1 MRRIISAAT
10 LAACLW
16 SLAAA
21 ADQTPEKIRFPIS
34 TAPAPNPTAITT
46 LTADRLYVIDSD
58 IPVIVLASPEG
69 LVSVTEESG
78 PIKIRGKFIDGT
90 GKTETRTY
98 KGKSVYSIEA
108 LATGRVELLI
118 VPAGSTK
125 TADVI
130 RKTVD
135 VDAGTGP
142 IPPPKPPDPK
152 PPTPPDPP
160 QPVTSFHVV
169 FVYESGSTLT
179 ATQTGV
185 LYSKDIALYLGLKCT
200 QDAGTAGWRRR
211 DKDAVIPNETAF
223 QKSLWDAVKPKITAV
238 PCMIVEVNGKADILP
253 LPATVAEGLATL
265 QKYAEGK

>member
-1 MRRIISAAT
+1 MRRIISAAI
-10 LAACLW
+10 LAVCLW

-125 TADVI
+125 AADVI

-142 IPPPKPPDPK
+142 IPPPKPPDP
-152 PPTPPDPP
+152 PTPE
-160 QPVTSFHVV
+160 PVTSFRVIWVH
-169 FVYESGSTLT
+169 ESGATLPQQQISVMDARSVRDYLT
-179 ATQTGV
+179 ATTT
-185 LYSKDIALYLGLKCT
+185 KDA
-200 QDAGTAGWRRR
+200 TAPGWRRW
-211 DKDAVIPNETAF
+211 DKDIVADTDFPAF
-223 QKSLWDAVKPKITAV
+223 RTLWANAKPKITTV
-238 PCMIVEVNGKADILP
+238 PCVVIEVNGKAEVCP
-253 LPATVAEGLATL
+253 FPATPADAIALFKSKNG
-265 QKYAEGK
+265 GK